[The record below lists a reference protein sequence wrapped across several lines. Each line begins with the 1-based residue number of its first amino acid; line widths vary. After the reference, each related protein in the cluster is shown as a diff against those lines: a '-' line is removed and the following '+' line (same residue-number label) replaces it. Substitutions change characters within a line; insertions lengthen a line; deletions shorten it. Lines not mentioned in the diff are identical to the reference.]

1 MYCKKCGKDYKK
13 GKKVCSD
20 CGIAL
25 TPGTSPGKRG
35 KNSNKTFIIVG
46 IIIFA
51 VIIAFFLI
59 VGLGGTPP
67 AQ

>member
-13 GKKVCSD
+13 TKKVCKE

-25 TPGTSPGKRG
+25 TPGRSPGKKG
-35 KNSNKTFIIVG
+35 NNNKKFIIIG
-46 IIIFA
+46 IAIFA

-59 VGLGGTPP
+59 VGLSGLFP